1 MTIKRDTAQR
11 RAVRWMGLMAA
22 AGLLATPMMAVAGP
36 LDLYVERTAMAA
48 ADLRCGFFDSGL
60 RAALEA
66 GRVQTRN
73 AALRGGATV
82 EDLSRADARALASAK
97 TVICDSDAVSAAAAH
112 VRDAFA
118 GFAKLRQITYPGETA
133 DWRADRTSSADVHRW
148 RLAQETDFAGGQM
161 VFGLAGR
168 DSRPVL
174 LALASFA
181 DGEAPYAA
189 RLVLRDS
196 GRAAHPYLDLRG
208 DLDLSRRLPP
218 AGARRTYAA
227 EARSK
232 AGLDLRPETMK
243 AGWAFR
249 FPREAAERL
258 STLDPREAV
267 AVEFLFTKGPA
278 VRRVYVEVG
287 DFAVGH
293 AFLQMAAR

>member
-1 MTIKRDTAQR
+1 MTIRRDTARR
-11 RAVRWMGLMAA
+11 RAVWWMGSMVA
-22 AGLLATPMMAVAGP
+22 AGLLAAPMSASAGP

-48 ADLRCGFFDSGL
+48 ADLRCGFFDAGL

-66 GRVQTRN
+66 GRIQTRN
-73 AALRGGATV
+73 AALRSGASAD
-82 EDLSRADARALASAK
+82 DLSRADARARASAK
-97 TVICDSDAVSAAAAH
+97 TVVCDSEAVSAAAAH
-112 VRDAFA
+112 VRNAFA

-133 DWRADRTSSADVHRW
+133 DWRADRTSSAEVHRW
-148 RLAQETDFAGGQM
+148 RLAQQTDFAGGQM

-168 DSRPVL
+168 DTRPVL
-174 LALASFA
+174 LALVSFA
-181 DGEAPYAA
+181 DGQAPYGA

-196 GRAAHPYLDLRG
+196 GRAGQPYLDLRG

-218 AGARRTYAA
+218 AGALRTYAA

-232 AGLDLRPETMK
+232 AGLDLRPETME

-249 FPREAAERL
+249 FPAEAAQRL
-258 STLDPREAV
+258 STLHPREAV
-267 AVEFLFTKGPA
+267 AVEFLFTKGQA

>member
-1 MTIKRDTAQR
+1 
-11 RAVRWMGLMAA
+11 MGSMVA
-22 AGLLATPMMAVAGP
+22 AGLLAAPMGALAGP

-48 ADLRCGFFDSGL
+48 ADLRCGFFDPGL

-66 GRVQTRN
+66 GRIQTRN
-73 AALRGGATV
+73 AALRSGASAD
-82 EDLSRADARALASAK
+82 DLSRADARARASAK
-97 TVICDSDAVSAAAAH
+97 TVICDSEAVMAAAAH
-112 VRDAFA
+112 VRNAFD

-133 DWRADRTSSADVHRW
+133 DWRADRTASAEVHRW
-148 RLAQETDFAGGQM
+148 RLAQQTEFAGGQM

-168 DSRPVL
+168 DTRPVL

-181 DGEAPYAA
+181 DGQAPFGA

-196 GRAAHPYLDLRG
+196 GRASQPYLDLRG
-208 DLDLSRRLPP
+208 DLDLSRRMPP
-218 AGARRTYAA
+218 AGARRSYAA

-232 AGLDLRPETMK
+232 AGLDLRPETMG

-249 FPREAAERL
+249 FPAEAAERL
-258 STLDPREAV
+258 ATLHPREAV
-267 AVEFLFTKGPA
+267 AVEFLFSEGVP

-293 AFLQMAAR
+293 AFLRMAAR